1 MSITDI
7 VGTDNHVGE
16 IIPSTD
22 DDNSVKV
29 AEDQPQEEGSDEK
42 QQNQNWITTNKPTLL
57 SQGTATDETHSLEP
71 SEDYALHYLTR
82 SVVKMMDNIG
92 FSTCHESVLNILT
105 DLCKRYM
112 QRLWIDSKVFA
123 EHAGRR
129 YPIFEDAN
137 MAFGKLMFS
146 AAELH
151 AFMRQVQHDP
161 LENSVPLFPIRKSS
175 INLLSIYGPV
185 SDKELAERP
194 EHIPRYFPAMH
205 PEWCSDQGVRAAD
218 ILMKSVAQIQAKNNK
233 CIPRARVTKPKIS
246 FPDFSG
252 STAKELGF
260 VRPQKLPAR
269 KVAEEPSGISS
280 SANKTT
286 GAATN
291 SATRTKL
298 RKWPMHEP
306 ASSSK
311 HCDRHH
317 VKENLNEKDTPSKP
331 FSQRSIGMFGMP
343 PSALVHPESVATE
356 KMKRK
361 KKRDRDR
368 DKDRTK
374 ERKERHRDKDKN
386 EENPGTS
393 SAIPVAAES
402 HTNEKA
408 IMNASCSTDAKSD
421 GQAKKSA
428 NRQQDVLSSE
438 HQQIE
443 RDMINL
449 ENNVTTEKSLI
460 EEENVDKLKH
470 DHSVDLRLNDDHS
483 TNDAGLQM
491 TQILV
496 PQHSSNSA
504 SDVEDGIRNGS
515 NAIEKAKEG
524 MKDGAQQNDKKD
536 PSRSTVVEIAKGN
549 LKKRKTGEKGC
560 ERKKVARKA
569 AVENSLSVVIDDIAK
584 NSTTLSQD
592 IKALK
597 VVLSRPTGQKIFT
610 ALSPSSGTE
619 RAVKE
624 VEQKCDSGSV
634 QGAASITP
642 SSVDEPQI
650 AESICEKKKH
660 RKEKDRDKH
669 HSKEHKRKDKEKYKE
684 HKKSRTK
691 DKEKKYIKPRP
702 EKFCLKRSGEHI
714 LRDEMP
720 APKIPKLKIRFGSN
734 SSGVNAS
741 PSVSTT
747 STILTSSLSSD
758 QLSERSIPSSVDQN
772 IQVMQSANKLEDRE
786 MTNPLHTSLKSDV
799 NIKPRKRQPVTKAE
813 LKALPKLP
821 LKARTCGT
829 KEGSGLTGGQG
840 PAERALSPVISKADI
855 EFEQRNVQQPMGK
868 RLRMDNGKKDFLGS
882 CFDPHDAVAFN
893 PTEKVFKAAEKER
906 NSESHVQGMMSKDWG
921 QLAPRDIFSTFLTDE
936 RRPVKESLK
945 RNFERFKKKP
955 GQVNVEAESDSIKPK
970 LGKKRIHLSVG
981 VLLFDR
987 EKLFIRDRS
996 SGKLKC
1002 KELEKEKRK
1011 ERHHS
1016 MEKVKENGREK
1027 GSHHVQ
1033 KAPEK
1038 EKDQT
1043 KRDEKGLEIVNE
1055 KKGMQQ
1061 NRQKEKGND
1070 ERKKRGS
1077 GESEKG
1083 KGKGKKIGMVGMR
1096 SGDIY
1101 LNSCGAENDKKHRE
1115 NVENVGGS
1123 EERRK
1128 RKSVDKDE
1136 EYRKGAEKVAKKYS
1150 KETRCSSET
1159 KERAK
1164 HHDRKTAVEEKV
1176 KSRDKDFRDKEK
1188 RKKHSSDWGGE
1199 HSIGKTSKEVEKAP
1213 FGKDEDSGDL
1223 SNLKTNS
1230 GKDELT
1236 GNDTNSSYLPYDAV
1250 QKTDRV
1256 IPAKEQLSKRSSA
1269 DSDVFGSRSSTTDSL
1284 TKSSD
1289 KKSATLDSDDSLDTM
1304 WICPECS
1311 VAYVE
1316 GATDMVGCDACDNW
1330 FHWNCV
1336 GLLVAPPDDVPW
1348 YCQNCA
1354 KKKLKKKG
1362 GLKSS
1367 TSKKGKK

>member
-906 NSESHVQGMMSKDWG
+906 NSESHVQG
-921 QLAPRDIFSTFLTDE
+921 
-936 RRPVKESLK
+936 
-945 RNFERFKKKP
+945 
-955 GQVNVEAESDSIKPK
+955 
-970 LGKKRIHLSVG
+970 
-981 VLLFDR
+981 
-987 EKLFIRDRS
+987 
-996 SGKLKC
+996 KLKC